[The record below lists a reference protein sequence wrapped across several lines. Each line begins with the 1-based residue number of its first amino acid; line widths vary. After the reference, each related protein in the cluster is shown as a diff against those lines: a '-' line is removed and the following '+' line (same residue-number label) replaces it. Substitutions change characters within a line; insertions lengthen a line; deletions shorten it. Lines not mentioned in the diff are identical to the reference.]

1 VADET
6 GLTAKYDFVLNFST
20 QGISLGN
27 GRLPVSMGDGDPPH
41 QPDLASALQAQ
52 LGLKLE
58 PKKVSQEVVIIDH
71 MEKAPTEN

>member
-1 VADET
+1 
-6 GLTAKYDFVLNFST
+6 
-20 QGISLGN
+20 
-27 GRLPVSMGDGDPPH
+27 MGDGDPPH